1 MRVKAPPLVNKAAAQ
16 VMPAARKGLD
26 SLQNP
31 SKSIPLP
38 ALFTQNVNAFS
49 RAANP
54 NRAKLPAADIKT
66 PAIYQKSSLDK
77 LSFSGT
83 FQNNPGIPPIQKKG

>member
-16 VMPAARKGLD
+16 VMPAARKDLD

-38 ALFTQNVNAFS
+38 ALFTQNVNAFL

-66 PAIYQKSSLDK
+66 PAIYQKSSSDK
-77 LSFSGT
+77 LSFSET
-83 FQNNPGIPPIQKKG
+83 FQNNPEKGLTMAEL